1 MPIVPPPAEV
11 EAVIVSPPRLPPLPG
26 QATYSIERLDAAAL
40 AGSPR
45 LDDALRRAPGVSL
58 FRRTGSDAANPT
70 IQGLSL
76 RAIAPSGAGRALV
89 TLDGAPQNDPFGGWV
104 IWSALPPEGL
114 GGATIVRG
122 AGAGPY
128 GAGALTGV
136 VALEERDAAEGLSVL
151 DASAGTRDSARAAV
165 ALGSEALLITAAGS
179 TTSGYV
185 PVRGARRGA
194 ADTPTD
200 LSDAAFSVRLQQQI
214 GDLQGAIRLGA
225 FEERRG
231 AGLAGAGSVASG
243 GSATITLARAPQAE
257 RGGWRLQAWVRSS
270 DLSNTSVAVAAGR
283 TTTTPANDQFATPA
297 LGWGLNAAW
306 QGRAD
311 ALTWEVGADA
321 RFTEGTVKERYRFMN
336 NAFTRGREAGG
347 EAAVGGVYVEA
358 SLSRADLILTGGAR
372 VDAWKT
378 HGGVRRERELSTGAL
393 VLNLTPD
400 GDSGVTPTARFGL
413 RYRLGEALWLRSAAY
428 SGFRPPT
435 LNELH
440 RPFRVGNDVT
450 EANPGL
456 KPETLYGLEVGLS
469 GQGATAWNVTAFYNE
484 LQDPITNVTV
494 GFGPGSFPTAGFIP
508 AGGVLRQRRNAGAIE
523 AWGVEG
529 DVAWTV
535 SPELAVRGALS
546 ATRARV
552 DGGAVVAQLTGK
564 RPAQTP
570 ELTVT
575 TGVDWNPMEPLRVSA
590 DVRYESARFEDDLN
604 TRKLSPAVRLDARAA
619 WRIAADT
626 EVYLAAENLLD
637 SEIEVGETAD
647 GVESYAAPRIVRV
660 GVSIRR

>member
-1 MPIVPPPAEV
+1 
-11 EAVIVSPPRLPPLPG
+11 
-26 QATYSIERLDAAAL
+26 
-40 AGSPR
+40 
-45 LDDALRRAPGVSL
+45 
-58 FRRTGSDAANPT
+58 
-70 IQGLSL
+70 
-76 RAIAPSGAGRALV
+76 
-89 TLDGAPQNDPFGGWV
+89 
-104 IWSALPPEGL
+104 
-114 GGATIVRG
+114 
-122 AGAGPY
+122 
-128 GAGALTGV
+128 
-136 VALEERDAAEGLSVL
+136 
-151 DASAGTRDSARAAV
+151 
-165 ALGSEALLITAAGS
+165 
-179 TTSGYV
+179 
-185 PVRGARRGA
+185 
-194 ADTPTD
+194 
-200 LSDAAFSVRLQQQI
+200 
-214 GDLQGAIRLGA
+214 
-225 FEERRG
+225 
-231 AGLAGAGSVASG
+231 
-243 GSATITLARAPQAE
+243 
-257 RGGWRLQAWVRSS
+257 
-270 DLSNTSVAVAAGR
+270 
-283 TTTTPANDQFATPA
+283 
-297 LGWGLNAAW
+297 
-306 QGRAD
+306 
-311 ALTWEVGADA
+311 
-321 RFTEGTVKERYRFMN
+321 MN

-372 VDAWKT
+372 LDAWKT
-378 HGGVRRERELSTGAL
+378 HGGVRRERDLSTGAL
-393 VLNLTPD
+393 LLNLTPD

-456 KPETLYGLEVGLS
+456 KPETLYGLEIGLT
-469 GQGATAWNVTAFYNE
+469 GEGATAWNVTVFYNV

-552 DGGAVVAQLTGK
+552 DGGGVVAQLTGK

-575 TGVDWNPMEPLRVSA
+575 TGVDWNPMEPLRLSA